1 MLGNALT
8 CFLDPGS
15 SGEVNTH
22 ASARRGHRSCNLCL
36 AALALNPNAVVFLE
50 QSGKGAFISDPLPL
64 HSCIWDVF
72 PSDLF
77 LSCSFTSFR
86 SIFKCHRLRDLSWL
100 PNKTHLSTLLTLLLF
115 LHRACNHHRVLRVS
129 VPCSTPSLTGACLPA
144 TTCPEP
150 REAPSTQQV
159 RCDG

>member
-1 MLGNALT
+1 MSEEWCDVLFWATMMSNKVKSADEEDDHPGSSQRVFQMVYQQKDRGLTVLGNALT

-15 SGEVNTH
+15 SGEGNTH
-22 ASARRGHRSCNLCL
+22 ASTRRRHGSCNLCL

-86 SIFKCHRLRDLSWL
+86 SM
-100 PNKTHLSTLLTLLLF
+100 
-115 LHRACNHHRVLRVS
+115 
-129 VPCSTPSLTGACLPA
+129 
-144 TTCPEP
+144 
-150 REAPSTQQV
+150 
-159 RCDG
+159 

>member
-1 MLGNALT
+1 MVYQQKDRGLTVLGNALT

-64 HSCIWDVF
+64 HFCIWDVF

-86 SIFKCHRLRDLSWL
+86 SILKCHHLKDLSWL
-100 PNKTHLSTLLTLLLF
+100 PNKTHHSPHSLLCCFFFTALAITTLCYVCLF
-115 LHRACNHHRVLRVS
+115 PAPLRH
-129 VPCSTPSLTGACLPA
+129 
-144 TTCPEP
+144 
-150 REAPSTQQV
+150 
-159 RCDG
+159 